1 MYDGFLLTIN
11 YHYILAFPG
20 DVCMFLQ
27 RKMVYLRL
35 DPEEIFRIGLCVGH
49 LM

>member
-27 RKMVYLRL
+27 KKMVYLRL
-35 DPEEIFRIGLCVGH
+35 DPEAMFRVGLRVGH